1 VMERLC
7 LEATPAAATAKI
19 INAILRDG

>member
-7 LEATPAAATAKI
+7 LEATPAASTAKI
-19 INAILRDG
+19 INGILRDS